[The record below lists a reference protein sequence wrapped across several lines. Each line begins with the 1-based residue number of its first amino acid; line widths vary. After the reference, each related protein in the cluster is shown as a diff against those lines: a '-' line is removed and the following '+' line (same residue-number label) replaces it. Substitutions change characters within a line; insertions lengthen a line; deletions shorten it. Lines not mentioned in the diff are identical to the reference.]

1 MSRSQE
7 NILASADD
15 DWSSLDSLG
24 NTGIH
29 TMPTQSTRLVSLDGL
44 RAQALHS
51 AVEHAKEVGV
61 TLASA
66 LIEPL
71 PDSPHAVLEFEG
83 TARKHRV
90 HKSVVVLGRTKEL
103 SDIVL
108 DGDDQVSRHH
118 AALIFTSGE
127 FYVEDLESTN
137 GSFINGRRIK
147 RAKLHP
153 GDILRV
159 GNACLQ
165 LRWVD

>member
-1 MSRSQE
+1 MSHSQE

-24 NTGIH
+24 GE
-29 TMPTQSTRLVSLDGL
+29 QSPPSQATRLINLAGL
-44 RAQALHS
+44 KEHAFHQAI
-51 AVEHAKEVGV
+51 EHAKEVGV
-61 TLASA
+61 TLASS

-71 PDSPHAVLEFEG
+71 PESPHAVLEFEG
-83 TARKHRV
+83 QDKRFRV
-90 HKSVVVLGRTKEL
+90 RKSVVVIGRTRDL
-103 SDIVL
+103 ADIVL
-108 DGDDQVSRHH
+108 DSDDQVSRHH

-153 GDILRV
+153 GDILRI
-159 GNACLQ
+159 GDACLQ